1 MESQENKININTE
14 EQPNKT
20 EISSQN
26 ESQTQDN
33 INKNPN
39 NENINVFTK
48 PNERI
53 KTKVHNLF
61 NNIFKLYFIFSMTG
75 CNKCKRA
82 SFRRL

>member
-1 MESQENKININTE
+1 MEIQENKININTK

-26 ESQTQDN
+26 ESQTQNN
-33 INKNPN
+33 INQNPN

-53 KTKVHNLF
+53 KTKVLNLF